1 MNTYS
6 STMDTPVGPFTAIVD
21 DDGAVLA
28 SGWTGDID
36 SLIPLIHPD
45 LRNPEPPESRR
56 DLGAV
61 TAAIRTYHEGDLA
74 APDAIIVRQHSGG
87 AFLTAAWKTLR
98 DVEPGAPVT
107 YTELAA
113 RTGNAAA
120 VRAAAQACARNA
132 AALFVPCHRVIG
144 TDGTMRGFRW
154 GTDIKRW
161 LLNHERSS
169 ANPSIAR

>member
-1 MNTYS
+1 MNPYS
-6 STMDTPVGPFTAIVD
+6 STVDTPVGPFTAVVD

-28 SGWTGDID
+28 AGWTADLD
-36 SLIPLIHPD
+36 ALLPLIHTD
-45 LRNPEPPESRR
+45 LRGPGQPVPRR

-61 TAAIRTYHEGDLA
+61 TRAVRAYHRGELT
-74 APDAIIVRQHSGG
+74 APDAITVRQHSGG
-87 AFLTAAWKTLR
+87 AFLPAAWKTLR
-98 DVEPGAPVT
+98 DVAPGAPVT

-113 RTGNAAA
+113 RTGNPGA
-120 VRAAAQACARNA
+120 VRAAASACARNA

-161 LLNHERSS
+161 LLEHE
-169 ANPSIAR
+169 A

>member
-1 MNTYS
+1 MNS
-6 STMDTPVGPFTAIVD
+6 FISTMDTPMGPFTAIVD

-28 SGWTGDID
+28 SGWTDDVGA
-36 SLIPLIHPD
+36 LWPLVHVD
-45 LRNPEPPESRR
+45 LRGAGQPLACT
-56 DLGAV
+56 DLGPV
-61 TAAIRTYHEGDLA
+61 SVAIRAYHAGDLT
-74 APDAIIVRQHSGG
+74 APDAITVMQHSGG

-98 DVEPGAPVT
+98 EIDPGAPVT
-107 YTELAA
+107 YTELAS

-154 GTDIKRW
+154 GTDVKRW
-161 LLNHERSS
+161 LLTHE
-169 ANPSIAR
+169 AR

>member
-36 SLIPLIHPD
+36 ALIPLIHPD
-45 LRNPEPPESRR
+45 LRNSERPQSRR

-61 TAAIRTYHEGDLA
+61 TAAIRTYHDGDLA
-74 APDAIIVRQHSGG
+74 APDAITVRQHSGG
-87 AFLTAAWKTLR
+87 AFLTAAWKMLR
-98 DVEPGAPVT
+98 EVEPGAPVT

-154 GTDIKRW
+154 GTDVKRW
-161 LLNHERSS
+161 LLDHERSS
-169 ANPSIAR
+169 